1 MLSKPS
7 LDKESR
13 LEVIYRVL
21 KDQLKRARSDLVELK
36 KAKDR
41 EKQQGLQI
49 KKSMSQ
55 QTSKVKIVQKK
66 DDKMEVAGGV
76 IADAGFQKVANHL
89 LQSDVRRHS
98 RYCPC
103 CREYDTG
110 NEPTPYQMGEF
121 IEYIKQLHYKLGGT
135 RPKTVKRN
143 SLPEDSVDDLTD
155 LDEPGILTSSLGQF
169 SYEEQVRLKR
179 YVNEMRKV

>member
-49 KKSMSQ
+49 KKSMS
-55 QTSKVKIVQKK
+55 
-66 DDKMEVAGGV
+66 
-76 IADAGFQKVANHL
+76 
-89 LQSDVRRHS
+89 
-98 RYCPC
+98 
-103 CREYDTG
+103 
-110 NEPTPYQMGEF
+110 
-121 IEYIKQLHYKLGGT
+121 
-135 RPKTVKRN
+135 
-143 SLPEDSVDDLTD
+143 
-155 LDEPGILTSSLGQF
+155 
-169 SYEEQVRLKR
+169 
-179 YVNEMRKV
+179 